1 MSSGLINSE
10 ELLARFVQKKTVG
23 KRELPKWSKC
33 LNNRFRTQ
41 DGKTAPCC
49 PDSLCAEVV

>member
-41 DGKTAPCC
+41 DGKTTPCC